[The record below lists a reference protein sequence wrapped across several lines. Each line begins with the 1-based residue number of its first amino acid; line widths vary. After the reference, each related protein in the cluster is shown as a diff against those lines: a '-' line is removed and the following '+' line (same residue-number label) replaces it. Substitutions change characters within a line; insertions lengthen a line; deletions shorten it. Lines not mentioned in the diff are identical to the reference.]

1 MRLCLIIASAAVALA
16 SAAPSA
22 AADRIWQ
29 LGGQA
34 FNVHLDDLN
43 LGAAS
48 GRAQALARVEAA
60 AVRLCRD
67 AGVRAERR
75 KCEADVVNQASA
87 LEGGDFLRAALA
99 ERAKSN
105 VWLAQAK

>member
-1 MRLCLIIASAAVALA
+1 MRLSLIIASAAVALA
-16 SAAPSA
+16 STAPSA
-22 AADRIWQ
+22 AAERTWQ

-43 LGAAS
+43 LGVAS
-48 GRAQALARVEAA
+48 GRAPALARVEAVA
-60 AVRLCRD
+60 ARLCRD

-87 LEGGDFLRAALA
+87 LDGGGFLRTALA
-99 ERAKSN
+99 ERTKSN